1 MLMTFEGP
9 EGSGKTTQ
17 IVRAVEYLRSCGLPV
32 VQTRE
37 PGGTP
42 IADQIRAVLLR
53 ADNAAITPLT
63 ELLLYFAARAQHVAE
78 VVRPALEA
86 GKIVVCDRFAD
97 STWAYQGHARGMN
110 TEMIERLN
118 DIATGGL
125 RPDLTLLY
133 DLPIEEGLRRA
144 RSRAECLD
152 DAEREDRFENEAL
165 EFHRKLREGFL
176 LLARREPLRFRV
188 IDAAGSVD
196 EVWQRTKALLD
207 AEVLGR
213 NA

>member
-17 IVRAVEYLRSCGLPV
+17 IVRAVQYLRSFGLPV

-53 ADNAAITPLT
+53 AENKAITPLT

-86 GKIVVCDRFAD
+86 GKIVACDRFAD
-97 STWAYQGHARGMN
+97 ATWAYQGHARGMD
-110 TEMIERLN
+110 TAMIERLN
-118 DIATGGL
+118 EIATGGL
-125 RPDLTLLY
+125 QPDLTLLY

-144 RSRAECLD
+144 RSRAERLD
-152 DAEREDRFENEAL
+152 DAEREDRFEKEAL

-176 LLARREPLRFRV
+176 LLAEREPRRFRV

-196 EVWQRTKALLD
+196 EVWLHTKAVLD

-213 NA
+213 NV